1 MQVIWLDEA
10 KALFKEAISFGM
22 LAFGEK
28 AVIRFVD
35 EVQKTDERLSVFP
48 LLGKIEP
55 SLKGLGQEYRS
66 LVIHR
71 NYKVIY
77 YIDDDIVFI
86 ASFWST
92 RCDPESLRS
101 EIKKTR
107 QYMEV
112 KIINKSH
119 HPLPG
124 YATEL
129 SAGMDIRAN
138 LTEPVV
144 LKPLE
149 RKLIPTGL
157 YIALPEGY
165 EAQMRPRSG
174 LALKHGITLLNTP
187 GTIDADYRGEIG
199 VILVNLSSEP
209 FTVNDGE
216 RICQMVIAT
225 YNQVSWKQVEVL
237 DETERGAGG
246 FGHTGKQ

>member
-1 MQVIWLDEA
+1 M
-10 KALFKEAISFGM
+10 
-22 LAFGEK
+22 
-28 AVIRFVD
+28 
-35 EVQKTDERLSVFP
+35 T
-48 LLGKIEP
+48 
-55 SLKGLGQEYRS
+55 
-66 LVIHR
+66 
-71 NYKVIY
+71 
-77 YIDDDIVFI
+77 
-86 ASFWST
+86 
-92 RCDPESLRS
+92 
-101 EIKKTR
+101 
-107 QYMEV
+107 V

-157 YIALPEGY
+157 YIALPGGY

-199 VILVNLSSEP
+199 IILVNLSAEP

-225 YNQVSWKQVEVL
+225 HSQVKWEAVETL
-237 DETERGAGG
+237 DETERGVGG